1 MIEGKLKEWLL
12 KVILISPNKKIE
24 DAATLLVQ
32 KKIKRLPVIDEKG
45 NLIGI
50 ISRKDIMNYLFY
62 KEE

>member
-1 MIEGKLKEWLL
+1 MGNVSSYIRT
-12 KVILISPNKKIE
+12 E